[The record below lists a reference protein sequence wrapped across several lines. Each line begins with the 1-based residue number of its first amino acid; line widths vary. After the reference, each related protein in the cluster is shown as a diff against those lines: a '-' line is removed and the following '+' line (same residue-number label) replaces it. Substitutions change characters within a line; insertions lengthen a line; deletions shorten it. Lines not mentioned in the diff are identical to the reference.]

1 MMNRNDFCHQD
12 FEFGI
17 LKYYNISKNEKFGDK
32 NVLRQRDV

>member
-1 MMNRNDFCHQD
+1 MNRNDFYHQD

-17 LKYYNISKNEKFGDK
+17 LKYYNISKDKRIGDK